1 MTAEIFTVPIPIHA
15 GGTAQLPVNVRLL
28 VAAIGG
34 LGAAS
39 LATIAL
45 DRIDGGDTALSVLVA
60 TATGTDCEDVTPRS
74 RSLFVYALG
83 MLLGLVFEGVVVT
96 YETIGSPVVTFGGIV
111 GLAEGTA
118 AAVVALLTYSAVA
131 YVVVPRYSS
140 SRDNPPELGRR
151 AWLALSV
158 SFGLALG
165 VMVPVAFVHL
175 LPGGH

>member
-1 MTAEIFTVPIPIHA
+1 MTAEIFTVHVPIHT

-39 LATIAL
+39 VATIAL

-83 MLLGLVFEGVVVT
+83 MLLGLVFEGVVVS
-96 YETIGSPVVTFGGIV
+96 YEMVGSPVATFGGFV
-111 GLAEGTA
+111 GLAEVTA
-118 AAVVALLTYSAVA
+118 AAVIALLTYSAVTHG
-131 YVVVPRYSS
+131 VVPRYAS
-140 SRDNPPELGRR
+140 SRDIPPELGRR

-158 SFGLALG
+158 SFGLALV
-165 VMVPVAFVHL
+165 VMVPVAFVLL
-175 LPGGH
+175 LPGAH